1 MSTDFNIQR
10 FFYSGYIQN
19 FGGAVW
25 EEGKRLYVEIT
36 ISLLILKDSI
46 FKSKIAFNAAN

>member
-1 MSTDFNIQR
+1 MSPDFNVQR

-25 EEGKRLYVEIT
+25 EEGKRLNVEIT
-36 ISLLILKDSI
+36 RSLLNTYIKRQYFQI
-46 FKSKIAFNAAN
+46 

>member
-1 MSTDFNIQR
+1 MSPDFNVQR

-25 EEGKRLYVEIT
+25 EEGKRLNVEIT
-36 ISLLILKDSI
+36 RSLLMLKDSI

>member
-1 MSTDFNIQR
+1 MSPDFNVQR

-19 FGGAVW
+19 FG
-25 EEGKRLYVEIT
+25 RLYDNLHVEIT
-36 ISLLILKDSI
+36 RLLLMFKDSI

>member
-1 MSTDFNIQR
+1 MSPDFNVQR

-25 EEGKRLYVEIT
+25 EEGKRLNVEKT
-36 ISLLILKDSI
+36 RSLLNTYIKRQYFQI
-46 FKSKIAFNAAN
+46 